1 MQHPKTDDKRLPMAD
16 KEHHPKSLLNRYGTI
31 LRWIKEICNQG
42 DSFAWDKPQADH
54 QKKSQKATTKRQVL
68 QNQYFVGLFLLPF
81 GDLDR
86 QKEGIDGQKLVP
98 NSYPRQDFQKRGTI
112 CRKLAERCRDL
123 ATLHLSHYE
132 LIKVVL

>member
-54 QKKSQKATTKRQVL
+54 QERVFS
-68 QNQYFVGLFLLPF
+68 NEDPF
-81 GDLDR
+81 F
-86 QKEGIDGQKLVP
+86 I
-98 NSYPRQDFQKRGTI
+98 S
-112 CRKLAERCRDL
+112 RKLP
-123 ATLHLSHYE
+123 
-132 LIKVVL
+132 LIDIGVFMLLR

>member
-42 DSFAWDKPQADH
+42 DRFARNKPQADH
-54 QKKSQKATTKRQVL
+54 QKKSQRRQ
-68 QNQYFVGLFLLPF
+68 
-81 GDLDR
+81 
-86 QKEGIDGQKLVP
+86 QKDK
-98 NSYPRQDFQKRGTI
+98 SYKINILWDFFY
-112 CRKLAERCRDL
+112 CPL

>member
-54 QKKSQKATTKRQVL
+54 LKSESYTKVALFFMLELRRFTWGYSV
-68 QNQYFVGLFLLPF
+68 NQIKGQRILLHF
-81 GDLDR
+81 
-86 QKEGIDGQKLVP
+86 I
-98 NSYPRQDFQKRGTI
+98 
-112 CRKLAERCRDL
+112 
-123 ATLHLSHYE
+123 
-132 LIKVVL
+132 